1 MVFEFANLCP
11 INQFSA
17 AGASVATNIFCD
29 LVFLDC
35 DFEMAE
41 DILLSVLPAWLAYR
55 VVLAILEDKTRYSS
69 QLVYDSS
76 TSTDEPHQSLSYL
89 VGIYYL

>member
-1 MVFEFANLCP
+1 M
-11 INQFSA
+11 A
-17 AGASVATNIFCD
+17 ANIFCD

-69 QLVYDSS
+69 QLVSDSS